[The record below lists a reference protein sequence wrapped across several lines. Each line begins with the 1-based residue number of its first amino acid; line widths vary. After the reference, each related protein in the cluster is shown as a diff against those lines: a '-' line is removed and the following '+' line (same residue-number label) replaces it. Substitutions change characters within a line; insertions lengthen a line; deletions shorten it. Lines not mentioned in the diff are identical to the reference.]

1 MASALQVLG
10 CHNCIALP
18 QSYCCPN
25 AAGTRKQSRSLK
37 LTSPQS
43 TCSEDVR
50 NVSRLVDSFHR
61 GLWRTGE
68 ADGGYSRPCQ
78 QLGRLQ
84 GSSQKARR
92 HFRIRCAH
100 NCGHVNLSCKTCSK
114 RASAPLESTT
124 EKTDSGT
131 FLESTTYSRRQSLGL
146 LGLGGVLLGWT
157 VVTGNAAAAFP
168 GPDDKRE
175 AEPQVCVPKGP
186 SNLCCHYHECGTAD
200 LQYL

>member
-61 GLWRTGE
+61 GLWRNGE

-78 QLGRLQ
+78 QLGRFQ

-92 HFRIRCAH
+92 HFRH
-100 NCGHVNLSCKTCSK
+100 FLSCKTCSK

-124 EKTDSGT
+124 EKTDSRT
-131 FLESTTYSRRQSLGL
+131 CLESTAYSRRQSLGL

-157 VVTGNAAAAFP
+157 VVTGNAAGFP